1 MAPPI
6 CKVSCA
12 SFTASIPTPYRKYLY
27 EYRER
32 DAVRHVFRVASS
44 LDSMVVGEPQ
54 ILGQVKEAYATAR
67 AVGAVNSQLDALLTR
82 AFAVAKRVR
91 NETAVATSAVSVA
104 SVAVDLAKKIFGN
117 LQGKSVYLVGAGKM
131 CELAARHLLAHGA
144 KQIYV
149 ANRTYERA
157 AALAKKFN
165 GEAIPFEQ
173 LYETVPSA
181 DIVISSTGAPH
192 AIFRKE
198 HGEKFLSQRR
208 NRPMFFIDIAVPRD
222 IDPEMNKL
230 DGIFVYDIDDL
241 QQVVSS
247 HVADRQRR
255 SRPRRSHR
263 AAGGGQVPGAA
274 ANARCGADHR
284 LAAGAPG
291 DRAPGRDRPRARPAG
306 NAHARAGTGGRSAD
320 PRHHQQD
327 HAHTHHH
334 AEERG
339 PRIVGGHDRDR
350 SGAQAVRP
358 ARCQAT
364 PPRRRCNHRG
374 QRKTGSAKLMARLR
388 IGSRGSQLALWQAN
402 HISALL
408 RERGHEVELEIIK
421 TTGDKITDVAL
432 AQVGTK
438 GMFTKEI
445 EEALAEGR
453 VDLAV
458 HSLKD
463 LPTELPPGFELVA
476 ITTRVNPRDVFLSVK
491 YDSVRALP
499 KGARVGTS
507 SLRRQAQLKVARP
520 DLVIHP
526 LRGNVDT
533 RVRKL
538 EEGEYDAI
546 ILAAAGLTRLGKTQ
560 LVKEVS
566 VGRVHVSR
574 GRAGR
579 AGHRD
584 SRRRRGDAR
593 ASGVSRRRCGPRRHD
608 LRARVAEQAGR
619 RMPGADRRVR
629 RDEGWQAAAD
639 RDCRAARMDRRFCA
653 NSRAAAIRW
662 RLAKRWATRCCIAA
676 RPGFWKR
683 FMAWRQRRR
692 NSRRSSCQLPV
703 VSCQCSQSDALACVI
718 LSGGGAGFAT
728 PESKDLY
735 FGKQSPHK
743 HCTER
748 LAAGRMPRSGVARE
762 EAGGRAVFGAARTG
776 LRGHRNSL
784 HRDSQA
790 QFLPAAGYSVAKSCN
805 LRLADSHQREWRGG
819 AVRAHGEEED
829 RCRRRWR
836 I

>member
-1 MAPPI
+1 MNFVVIGVNHQTAPVEVREQFAISEARLPEAVKCLATYPGI
-6 CKVSCA
+6 EEGMIVSTCNRVEMLA
-12 SFTASIPTPYRKYLY
+12 RTTNGSADLQGFLRQFYGFDPEPYRKYLY

-44 LDSMVVGEPQ
+44 LDSMIVGEPQ

-91 NETAVATSAVSVA
+91 NETAVATSAVSIA

-157 AALAKKFN
+157 VALAKKFN
-165 GEAIPFEQ
+165 GEAIPFEK
-173 LYETVPSA
+173 LYETVPNA

-247 HVADRQRR
+247 HIADRRTE
-255 SRPRRSHR
+255 
-263 AAGGGQVPGAA
+263 A
-274 ANARCGADHR
+274 
-284 LAAGAPG
+284 
-291 DRAPGRDRPRARPAG
+291 DRAEAIVQLEVDKFESRLQTLDVVPTIVSLQEHLETVRQAEIDRVRGRLGTLTPEQELAVEALTRGIINKIMHTPITTLKSAARESSEATTVIDLVRKLFGLREPSKA
-306 NAHARAGTGGRSAD
+306 ARGRCD
-320 PRHHQQD
+320 
-327 HAHTHHH
+327 
-334 AEERG
+334 
-339 PRIVGGHDRDR
+339 
-350 SGAQAVRP
+350 
-358 ARCQAT
+358 C
-364 PPRRRCNHRG
+364 RG

-491 YDSVRALP
+491 YDSVKALP
-499 KGARVGTS
+499 QGARVGTS
-507 SLRRQAQLKVARP
+507 SLRRQAQLKASRP

-533 RVRKL
+533 RMRKL

-546 ILAAAGLTRLGKTQ
+546 ILAAAGLTRLGKTRTG
-560 LVKEVS
+560 EGSS
-566 VGRVHVSR
+566 VGRVHVSG
-574 GRAGR
+574 GRTGR

-584 SRRRRGDAR
+584 PRRRCGDAQASRVSRRRRGPRATTCERALLNKLGGGCQVPIGAFAEMKDGELQLTAIVAR
-593 ASGVSRRRCGPRRHD
+593 PDGTEVLREQQSGSDPVALGEQVGDTLLRRG
-608 LRARVAEQAGR
+608 
-619 RMPGADRRVR
+619 
-629 RDEGWQAAAD
+629 
-639 RDCRAARMDRRFCA
+639 
-653 NSRAAAIRW
+653 
-662 RLAKRWATRCCIAA
+662 ATR
-676 RPGFWKR
+676 
-683 FMAWRQRRR
+683 
-692 NSRRSSCQLPV
+692 
-703 VSCQCSQSDALACVI
+703 I
-718 LSGGGAGFAT
+718 L
-728 PESKDLY
+728 EDVY
-735 FGKQSPHK
+735 
-743 HCTER
+743 
-748 LAAGRMPRSGVARE
+748 
-762 EAGGRAVFGAARTG
+762 GAAT
-776 LRGHRNSL
+776 
-784 HRDSQA
+784 
-790 QFLPAAGYSVAKSCN
+790 AAP
-805 LRLADSHQREWRGG
+805 QQP
-819 AVRAHGEEED
+819 
-829 RCRRRWR
+829 
-836 I
+836 